1 MNGFMYIV
9 IFIAVAL
16 VSIII
21 YEAYV
26 SYTQKVRVYTLADSL
41 VNLYCGILE
50 RSGDLFYAV
59 IFLMAS
65 QYIYDNIAPF
75 HIPVNLFTWII
86 GLLIFDLIAY
96 WFHRL
101 SHEINIFWAAH
112 IVHHQSEELNFTTVF
127 RVSVFAL
134 VVSFLVFYLDALYGF

>member
-50 RSGDLFYAV
+50 RSVRFVLRRY
-59 IFLMAS
+59 FL
-65 QYIYDNIAPF
+65 NGF
-75 HIPVNLFTWII
+75 PV
-86 GLLIFDLIAY
+86 
-96 WFHRL
+96 
-101 SHEINIFWAAH
+101 
-112 IVHHQSEELNFTTVF
+112 
-127 RVSVFAL
+127 
-134 VVSFLVFYLDALYGF
+134 YL